1 MSVLPLS
8 EPLQLAL
15 SYFTLSDIPIQ
26 DVEYV
31 KVSGIDEEQ
40 DAGMRGITAAIDPS
54 NMKQLE
60 ILFGAGNVSNGD
72 LLIYTEEELFISDIF
87 PPGGVRKQSFIT
99 YSDFSYRIMA
109 HQDWTD
115 QAGVHIYQGSRHV
128 RQQIY

>member
-15 SYFTLSDIPIQ
+15 SYFTLNDIPIQ

-60 ILFGAGNVSNGD
+60 ILFGVGNVSNGD
-72 LLIYTEEELFISDIF
+72 LLIYTKEELFISDIF
-87 PPGGVRKQSFIT
+87 PLGGVKKQSFLT
-99 YSDFSYRIMA
+99 YSDTSYRIMA
-109 HQDWTD
+109 HQDWTE
-115 QAGVHIYQGSRHV
+115 QAGVHIYQGSRHI
-128 RQQIY
+128 QQQVY